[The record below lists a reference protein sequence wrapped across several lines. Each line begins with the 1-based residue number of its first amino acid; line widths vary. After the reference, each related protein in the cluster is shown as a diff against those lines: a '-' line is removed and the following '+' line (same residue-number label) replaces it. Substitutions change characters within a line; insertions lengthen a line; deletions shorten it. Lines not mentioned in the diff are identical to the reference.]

1 MLEINCIILAGG
13 KSVRL
18 GRDKLVEKI
27 GASSLLEQ
35 VVSRVQA
42 ISKKI
47 LIVTANERAFTEYAD
62 QPDITVISDIIPGQ
76 GSLGGIYTG
85 LITSD
90 SHHNLV
96 LAADMPFINV
106 PLLRY
111 MIEVSDG
118 FDFILPRIDSL
129 YEPLHAIYTQDCIG
143 PIETIF
149 SQQKKMIVELF
160 NYVRVRYVD
169 REEVDRFDPDHLSFF
184 NINTLDDLERA
195 REIAGGNYQSC

>member
-1 MLEINCIILAGG
+1 MEINCIILAGG

-35 VVSRVQA
+35 VVSRVQP
-42 ISKKI
+42 ITKKL
-47 LIVTANERAFTEYAD
+47 LIVTANERSFTEFAD
-62 QPDITVISDIIPGQ
+62 QPNITVISDIVPGQ

-90 SHHNLV
+90 SHYNLV
-96 LAADMPFINV
+96 LAADMPFLNV
-106 PLLRY
+106 PLLQY

-118 FDFILPRIDSL
+118 FDFILPRIDTL
-129 YEPLHAIYTQDCIG
+129 YEPLHAIYSRDCIG

-149 SQQKKMIVELF
+149 SQKKKVIVELF
-160 NYVRVRYVD
+160 NYVKVRYVD
-169 REEVDRFDPDHLSFF
+169 REEVERFDPDHLSFF
-184 NINTLDDLERA
+184 NINTREDLEMA
-195 REIAGGNYQSC
+195 RQIDGGNRSSC